1 MKYPAST
8 RLALSVLLAPLLGLA
23 CSSGGTNDD
32 LTGTGGLL
40 EGTGGV
46 GTGGASGGVGT
57 TGGAATGGTLGTGG
71 ATGGAGVG
79 GTPATGGAP
88 STASEGCGTATTQ
101 QTATWVESTVSVNGQ
116 NRAYST
122 WLPPNYDPERAYP
135 VIFLLHGCGS
145 GTNNLPM
152 ETRVGEDAIVF
163 RGTGSRND
171 GCWHDTPGGQDSDMP
186 YIDAMVADVDARF
199 CVETKERFAVGYSS
213 GSWVVNQLA
222 CVRSDVWRGLA
233 SVTGGE
239 PPLPE
244 ECGGPVARMFVHDAG
259 DNTNLIAWSRGARDR
274 MLETNECDAP
284 PATTPVEPSPCVS
297 YQGCLPEHPVVWCE
311 TTGQGHGR
319 QDNFAA
325 PAFWNF
331 FQSLREQP

>member
-1 MKYPAST
+1 MTKLSASPP
-8 RLALSVLLAPLLGLA
+8 LALSTLFVPLLIAA
-23 CSSGGTNDD
+23 CSSTSASDD
-32 LTGTGGLL
+32 LGGTGGVL
-40 EGTGGV
+40 V
-46 GTGGASGGVGT
+46 GTGGAPS
-57 TGGAATGGTLGTGG
+57 GGAATGGASTGG
-71 ATGGAGVG
+71 VVATGGVGVGGTG
-79 GTPATGGAP
+79 GTPATGGVP
-88 STASEGCGTATTQ
+88 STESEGCGTATTQ
-101 QTATWVESTVSVNGQ
+101 QTGTWVESMVSVDGE
-116 NRAYST
+116 NRPYST
-122 WLPPNYDPERAYP
+122 WLPPNYDPARAYP

-163 RGTGSRND
+163 RGTGSRDD
-171 GCWHDTPGGQDSDMP
+171 GCWHDTPGGDESDMP
-186 YIDAMVADVDARF
+186 YIDAMVADVEARF
-199 CVETKERFAVGYSS
+199 CVETKELFAVGYSS

-244 ECGGPVARMFVHDAG
+244 DCGGPVARMFVHDAG
-259 DNTNLIAWSRGARDR
+259 DGTNLIAWSRSARDR

-284 PATTPVEPSPCVS
+284 PATMPVEPSPCVT
-297 YQGCLPEHPVVWCE
+297 YQGCLPDYPVVWCE
-311 TTGQGHGR
+311 TTGQGHNR

-331 FQSLREQP
+331 FQSLRAEP